1 MAGSRSYSG
10 SIHSM
15 TETTMNK
22 LLGTTLMA
30 SILTLSASAVLAA
43 DLVRESRKVDAR
55 VTRVKLDGVVDLV
68 VRQGAT
74 PSLVISGERAD
85 VARVTTHQQGETL
98 EIDTERR
105 NHYAHDHNPKLRAE
119 LVVPNLAE
127 FVSEGVGAS
136 TVSGFSGD
144 KIVLALDGA
153 GAVTLAG
160 SYRNVDAS
168 LGGVGSLTI
177 DAAQAERMDLA
188 LRGAGRLAVTGQT
201 RALRATL
208 AGVGNLDAGK
218 LRAETVNLDM
228 SGLGGATVY
237 ASSAASL
244 NLSGMGSA
252 TVYGRPAQR
261 NATTGGM
268 GKVSWR

>member
-1 MAGSRSYSG
+1 
-10 SIHSM
+10 
-15 TETTMNK
+15 MNK
-22 LLGTTLMA
+22 LLGTTLVA
-30 SILTLSASAVLAA
+30 TALTLNAGTALAT
-43 DLVRESRKVDAR
+43 DVVREVRSVDAR
-55 VTRVKLDGVVDLV
+55 ITRVKLDGVVDLV

-74 PSLVISGERAD
+74 PSLVIAGERTD
-85 VARVTTHQQGETL
+85 VARVTTEQRGETL
-98 EIDTERR
+98 AIGMERSNNTVSNR
-105 NHYAHDHNPKLRAE
+105 HAKLRAE

-136 TVSGFSGD
+136 TVSGFSGE

-153 GAVTLAG
+153 GAVTLNG
-160 SYRNVDAS
+160 SYRNVDAR

-177 DAAQAERMDLA
+177 DAAKSDRMDLA
-188 LRGAGRLAVTGQT
+188 LRGADQLAVTGQT

-208 AGVGNLDAGK
+208 AGLGNLDAAR

-244 NLSGMGSA
+244 NLTGMGSA
-252 TVYGRPAQR
+252 TVYGKPAQR

>member
-1 MAGSRSYSG
+1 
-10 SIHSM
+10 M

-30 SILTLSASAVLAA
+30 TALTMSAGAALATDA
-43 DLVRESRKVDAR
+43 VREARAIDAR

-85 VARVTTHQQGETL
+85 VARVTTHQQGEML

-105 NHYAHDHNPKLRAE
+105 NHYTHGHSPKLRAE

-153 GAVTLAG
+153 GAVTLNG
-160 SYRNVDAS
+160 SYRNVDAR
-168 LGGVGSLTI
+168 LGGVGRLNI
-177 DAAQAERMDLA
+177 DVAKAERMDLA
-188 LRGAGRLAVTGQT
+188 LRGAGQLAVTGQA

-208 AGVGNLDAGK
+208 AGVGNLDAEK
-218 LRAETVNLDM
+218 LRAETVKLDM
-228 SGLGGATVY
+228 SGMGGATVY
-237 ASSAASL
+237 ASVAASL

-252 TVYGRPAQR
+252 TVYGNPAQR
-261 NATTGGM
+261 NATTDGM
-268 GKVSWR
+268 GKVRWR

>member
-1 MAGSRSYSG
+1 
-10 SIHSM
+10 
-15 TETTMNK
+15 MNK
-22 LLGTTLMA
+22 LLGNTLMVSSLA
-30 SILTLSASAVLAA
+30 LSASAALAA
-43 DLVRESRKVDAR
+43 DLVREARTVDAR
-55 VTRVKLDGVVDLV
+55 VTRVKLDGVTDLV

-85 VARVTTHQQGETL
+85 VARVTTRQQGETL
-98 EIDTERR
+98 QIDTERR
-105 NHYAHDHNPKLRAE
+105 NNGSYERHAKLRAE

-127 FVSEGVGAS
+127 FVSGGVGAS

-144 KIVLALDGA
+144 KIVVSLDGA
-153 GAVTLAG
+153 GAVKLNG
-160 SYRNVDAS
+160 NYRAVDAR
-168 LGGVGSLTI
+168 LGGVGSLSI
-177 DAAQAERMDLA
+177 DAAKAERMDLA
-188 LRGAGRLAVTGQT
+188 LRGAGQLAVTGQT

-208 AGVGNLDAGK
+208 AGIGNLDAEK
-218 LRAETVNLDM
+218 LRAETVDLEM

-252 TVYGRPAQR
+252 TVYGKPAQR

-268 GKVSWR
+268 GHVSWR

>member
-1 MAGSRSYSG
+1 
-10 SIHSM
+10 
-15 TETTMNK
+15 MNK

-30 SILTLSASAVLAA
+30 TALTLGAGAAAA
-43 DLVRESRKVDAR
+43 DVVREARAVDAR
-55 VTRVKLDGVVDLV
+55 ITRVKLDGVVDLV
-68 VRQGAT
+68 MRQGAT
-74 PSLVISGERAD
+74 PSLVISGQRAD
-85 VARVTTHQQGETL
+85 VARVTTRQQGETL

-105 NHYAHDHNPKLRAE
+105 NNYTHGHSPKLRAE

-153 GAVTLAG
+153 GAVTLNG
-160 SYRNVDAS
+160 SYRNVDAR
-168 LGGVGSLTI
+168 LGGVGRLSI
-177 DAAQAERMDLA
+177 DAVKAERMDLA
-188 LRGAGRLAVTGQT
+188 LRGAGQLAVTGQT

-208 AGVGNLDAGK
+208 AGVGSLDAEK
-218 LRAETVNLDM
+218 LRADTVDLDM

-237 ASSAASL
+237 ASAAASL

-252 TVYGRPAQR
+252 TVYGKPAQR
-261 NATTGGM
+261 NATTDGM

>member
-1 MAGSRSYSG
+1 
-10 SIHSM
+10 
-15 TETTMNK
+15 MNK

-30 SILTLSASAVLAA
+30 TAMTMSAGAALANDA
-43 DLVRESRKVDAR
+43 VREARAVDAR

-74 PSLVISGERAD
+74 PSLVISGERGD
-85 VARVTTHQQGETL
+85 VARVTTHQQGDML

-105 NHYAHDHNPKLRAE
+105 NNYAHGHSPKLRAE

-153 GAVTLAG
+153 GAVTLNG
-160 SYRNVDAS
+160 SYRNVDAR
-168 LGGVGSLTI
+168 LGGVGSLNI
-177 DAAQAERMDLA
+177 DVAKAERMDLA
-188 LRGAGRLAVTGQT
+188 LRGAGQLAVSGQT

-208 AGVGNLDAGK
+208 AGVGNLDAEK
-218 LRAETVNLDM
+218 LRAETVKLDM
-228 SGLGGATVY
+228 SGLGGASVY
-237 ASSAASL
+237 ASTAANL

-252 TVYGRPAQR
+252 TVYGNPTQR
-261 NATTGGM
+261 NATTDGM
-268 GKVSWR
+268 GKVRWR

>member
-1 MAGSRSYSG
+1 
-10 SIHSM
+10 M
-15 TETTMNK
+15 TEITMNK
-22 LLGTTLMA
+22 LLGTTLLGTALAMSAGAALA
-30 SILTLSASAVLAA
+30 SDA
-43 DLVRESRKVDAR
+43 VREARAVDAR

-85 VARVTTHQQGETL
+85 VARVTTHQQGDML

-105 NHYAHDHNPKLRAE
+105 NNYTHGHSPKLRAE

-153 GAVTLAG
+153 GAVTLNG
-160 SYRNVDAS
+160 SYRNVDAR
-168 LGGVGSLTI
+168 LGGVGSLNI
-177 DAAQAERMDLA
+177 DVAKAERMDLA
-188 LRGAGRLAVTGQT
+188 LRGAGQLAVTGQT

-208 AGVGNLDAGK
+208 AGVGNLDAEK
-218 LRAETVNLDM
+218 LRAETVKLDM

-237 ASSAASL
+237 ASTAANL

-252 TVYGRPAQR
+252 TVYGNPAQR
-261 NATTGGM
+261 NATTDGM
-268 GKVSWR
+268 GKVRWR

>member
-1 MAGSRSYSG
+1 
-10 SIHSM
+10 
-15 TETTMNK
+15 MNK

-30 SILTLSASAVLAA
+30 SALTLSSGAALAA
-43 DLVRESRKVDAR
+43 DMVRESRTVDAR
-55 VTRVKLDGVVDLV
+55 VTRVKLDGVIDLV

-74 PSLVISGERAD
+74 PSLVISGERTD
-85 VARVTTHQQGETL
+85 VARVATAQRGETL
-98 EIDTERR
+98 EIGMER
-105 NHYAHDHNPKLRAE
+105 HHNAANRHAKLHAE

-136 TVSGFSGD
+136 TVSGFSGE

-153 GAVTLAG
+153 GAVTLNG
-160 SYRNVDAS
+160 SYRNIDAR

-177 DAAQAERMDLA
+177 DAAKSDHMDLA
-188 LRGAGRLAVTGQT
+188 LRGAGQLAVSGQT

-208 AGVGNLDAGK
+208 AGLGNLNAEK
-218 LRAETVNLDM
+218 LRADTVNLDM
-228 SGLGGATVY
+228 SGLGGASVY
-237 ASSAASL
+237 ASSAANL
-244 NLSGMGSA
+244 NLSSMGSA
-252 TVYGRPAQR
+252 TVYGKPVQR

>member
-1 MAGSRSYSG
+1 
-10 SIHSM
+10 
-15 TETTMNK
+15 MNK
-22 LLGTTLMA
+22 LLGTTLMISSLA
-30 SILTLSASAVLAA
+30 LSASAALAA
-43 DLVRESRKVDAR
+43 DLVREARTVDAR

-74 PSLVISGERAD
+74 PSLVVSGDRAD
-85 VARVTTHQQGETL
+85 VARVTTRQQGETL
-98 EIDTERR
+98 EIDTEHYR
-105 NHYAHDHNPKLRAE
+105 NEGRDRHQKLRAE

-127 FVSEGVGAS
+127 FTSQGVGAS
-136 TVSGFSGD
+136 TVTGFSGD
-144 KIVLALDGA
+144 KIVLNLDGA
-153 GAVTLAG
+153 GAVTLNG
-160 SYRNVDAS
+160 NYRNVDAR

-177 DAAQAERMDLA
+177 DAPKAEGMDLA

-208 AGVGNLDAGK
+208 AGVGSLDAEK

-228 SGLGGATVY
+228 TGLGGATVY

-252 TVYGRPAQR
+252 TVYGKPAQR

-268 GKVSWR
+268 GRVSWR